1 MAITNRIDLSGFL
14 NVESG
19 CTKVVF
25 SDTTGFK
32 VTSCTCDQN
41 DNGYGLTGG
50 IALDDITTAQLNV
63 YYPGI
68 TTAVTFDFI
77 IASHVI
83 TSCIFTDLN
92 AVTTN
97 ITSLLASTVFPLNDF
112 ELTLSTYGI
121 TLPKLNDGIIKWY
134 YTIAGVSSG
143 ESFTYTTSDE
153 VLSSCQT
160 DCCISNMYL
169 DIDVNC
175 ECSESKINKII
186 EAEVFL
192 AGAKYAMATGLDS
205 KAEAM
210 LNEANKVCDSNCKDC

>member
-97 ITSLLASTVFPLNDF
+97 ITSLLVSTVFPLNDF

-121 TLPKLNDGIIKWY
+121 TLPKLNDGIIKWD

-160 DCCISNMYL
+160 DNCVAKMYTSLDLSCGCI
-169 DIDVNC
+169 DD
-175 ECSESKINKII
+175 KIKKIM

-192 AGAKYAMATGLDS
+192 TGSKYAMNTGLDS
-205 KAEAM
+205 LAENM
-210 LNEANKVCDSNCKDC
+210 LKQANNICDTNCTDC